1 VTDRGAGQRRARA
14 SGSLPRKPSPPRPG
28 DLDDLDA
35 DPDSVARTI
44 CLTLLTAA
52 PRSRGQLGE
61 ALRKRAVPDDAAQ
74 RVLDRL
80 VEVGLVDDE
89 AFAEAW
95 VSSRHRGRGLAP
107 TALRLELRRRGV
119 NDEHIA
125 AALDGL
131 DEQTQLKT
139 ARELAARKAAA
150 TAGLPYPARLR
161 RVAGLLAR
169 KGYPAGLAYAVTRE
183 TLAAQGEPDLGPYDA
198 GAATGVPGDDG
209 PATDD
214 A

>member
-1 VTDRGAGQRRARA
+1 MTDRGGGRPRARA
-14 SGSLPRKPSPPRPG
+14 SAPPPREPAPPRPG
-28 DLDDLDA
+28 APDDVDA

-52 PRSRGQLGE
+52 PRSRGQLAE

-107 TALRLELRRRGV
+107 TALRMELRRRGV
-119 NDEHIA
+119 DDEHIA

-131 DEQTQLKT
+131 DDQTQLET

-150 TAGLPYPARLR
+150 TAGLPYPTRLR

-183 TLAAQGEPDLGPYDA
+183 TLAQGGPDLGPYDA
-198 GAATGVPGDDG
+198 RAATGVPDDELPG
-209 PATDD
+209 ADD